1 MKIKRQMLVLLS
13 VAMILLLVLSSVAY
27 GQEERKIKMDEY
39 KAELA
44 GYQTR
49 EADANTKADALKAD
63 IAALKSEI
71 QATQEA
77 IDAEWAA
84 IYAALGVTGADVNAY
99 RDNLKSIE
107 GQIDGLAGLSP
118 EELFQKREEICAL
131 GKAIEEAKGSKIAL
145 LTEMEKKLADLD
157 AKLANLKSK
166 VPANI
171 YDNYTVEK
179 GDYLWKIAKKDDIYG
194 DAYQWIRIYSVNKEM
209 IKDPDLIY
217 PEWVLKIARGVG
229 MNEHLVVKGEWLE
242 KIAGYAKVYNDPTK
256 WTKLY
261 EANKDLVSDPSLIY
275 PHQVLQVPQD

>member
-1 MKIKRQMLVLLS
+1 MNRKRHMLVLLS

-39 KAELA
+39 KVELA

-49 EADANTKADALKAD
+49 EADAKAKATTLKAEIEALK
-63 IAALKSEI
+63 KEI
-71 QATQEA
+71 DATQAA

-84 IYAALGVTGADVNAY
+84 IYAALGVTGADVDAFRN
-99 RDNLKSIE
+99 NLESIE

-118 EELFQKREEICAL
+118 EELFQRRDEICKI
-131 GKAIEEAKGSKIAL
+131 GKAIEEAKGSNVAL
-145 LTEMEKKLADLD
+145 LSEMESKLADLD

-171 YDNYTVEK
+171 FDDYTVEN

-229 MNEHLVVKGEWLE
+229 VDEHLVVKGEWLE
-242 KIAGYAKVYNDPTK
+242 KIAGYSKVYNDPTK

>member
-1 MKIKRQMLVLLS
+1 MLVLLS

-39 KAELA
+39 QAELA

-49 EADANTKADALKAD
+49 EAEASTKSATLKAEIEALKME
-63 IAALKSEI
+63 LG
-71 QATQEA
+71 ATQAA

-84 IYAALGVTGADVNAY
+84 IYAALGVTSSDVDAY
-99 RDNLKSIE
+99 RNNLKSIE

-118 EELFQKREEICAL
+118 EELFQKRDEIC
-131 GKAIEEAKGSKIAL
+131 GISKAIEEAKGSNAAL
-145 LTEMEKKLADLD
+145 LTEMENMLADLD
-157 AKLANLKSK
+157 AKLANLKAK

-171 YDNYTVEK
+171 FDDYTVEN

-217 PEWVLKIARGVG
+217 PDWVLKIARGVG
-229 MNEHLVVKGEWLE
+229 MDEHLVVKGEWLE
-242 KIAGYAKVYNDPTK
+242 KIAGLSKVYNDPTK